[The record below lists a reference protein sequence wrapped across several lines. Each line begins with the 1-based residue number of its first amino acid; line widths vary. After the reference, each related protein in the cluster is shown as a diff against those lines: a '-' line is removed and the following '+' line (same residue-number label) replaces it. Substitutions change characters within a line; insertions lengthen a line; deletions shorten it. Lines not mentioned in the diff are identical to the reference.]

1 MRLAWRIDPLNRSL
15 APALQDRIN
24 RLTKPLGALGHLETL
39 ALQAG
44 LIQNTLSPE
53 LSRPAMIV
61 FAGDHG
67 LVEAGVSA
75 YPQSVTAQM
84 VTNFLNG
91 GGAINVFAGLHGI
104 DLLIVNSGVNA
115 DLDGHDGLINLSIGK
130 GTANILEQPA
140 MTPEQCQE
148 ALHAGA
154 DLVLQQHQTGR
165 NCIGFGEMGIGNSS
179 SAALLMQSLTGLPLS
194 QCVGRGAGLD
204 DKQLENKFLILE
216 QALNRHR
223 GINSPLAI
231 LATFGGFEIAMMT
244 GAYLKAAECRML
256 IAVDGFIAA
265 SALLVAAAIAPAVLD
280 YCVFSHV
287 SFEHG
292 HRALL
297 DHFGARPLL
306 DLGLRLGEG
315 TGAALAFPLI
325 QSAVAFLNGMATFR
339 EAGVD
344 GQTG

>member
-1 MRLAWRIDPLNRSL
+1 MQLAFRIRPLDRSL
-15 APALQDRIN
+15 ASALQDKIN

-39 ALQAG
+39 ALQVG
-44 LIQNTLSPE
+44 LIQNTLSPA
-53 LSRPAMIV
+53 LCRPAIIV

-75 YPQSVTAQM
+75 YPQSVTGQM
-84 VTNFLNG
+84 VANFLNG
-91 GGAINVFAGLHGI
+91 SGAINVFARLHDI
-104 DLLIVNSGVNA
+104 DLYIVNSGVNA
-115 DLDGHDGLINLSIGK
+115 NLGHLNDLINLSIGK

-140 MTPEQCQE
+140 MTLEQCLE

-154 DLVLQQHQTGR
+154 DLVLQQHRAGR

-204 DKQLENKFLILE
+204 DRQLDNKFLVLE
-216 QALNRHR
+216 QALSRHR
-223 GINSPLAI
+223 GIGSPLKI

-244 GAYLKAAECRML
+244 GAFLKAAECRML
-256 IAVDGFIAA
+256 IAVDGFIAG
-265 SALLVAAAIAPAVLD
+265 SALLVAAAMAPAVLD

-287 SFEHG
+287 SSEHG
-292 HRALL
+292 HKALL
-297 DHFGARPLL
+297 DHFEAKPLL

-325 QSAVAFLNGMATFR
+325 QSAVAFLNNMATFR

-344 GQTG
+344 SRDD